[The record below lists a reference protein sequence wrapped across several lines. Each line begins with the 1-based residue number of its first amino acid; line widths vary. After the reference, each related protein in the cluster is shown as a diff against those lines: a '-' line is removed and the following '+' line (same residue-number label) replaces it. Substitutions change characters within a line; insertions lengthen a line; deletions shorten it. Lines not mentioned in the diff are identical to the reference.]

1 MLGISSKTVYAIAA
15 LKELGRVPEDEVLK
29 IKEIAANANIPQNF
43 LEQILLELK
52 KQGLLTSTKGAHGGY
67 KLAKK
72 LKDITFKDVVMILEA
87 EMFSDICKTDDEG
100 LKLFWKDLRDKVS
113 EVFELPLS
121 ELENYQQ
128 KATQVLNYSI

>member
-1 MLGISSKTVYAIAA
+1 
-15 LKELGRVPEDEVLK
+15 
-29 IKEIAANANIPQNF
+29 
-43 LEQILLELK
+43 
-52 KQGLLTSTKGAHGGY
+52 
-67 KLAKK
+67 
-72 LKDITFKDVVMILEA
+72 MILEA